1 MKKSI
6 VIVVITVIIVLTS
19 SILVGTGFNSSLVAK
34 SDFILELGQNGT
46 KMLI

>member
-6 VIVVITVIIVLTS
+6 VKVVITVIIELIS
-19 SILVGTGFNSSLVAK
+19 SILVGTGFISSLVAK